1 MNNFDHH
8 VAQLEALG
16 FALERGML
24 VGSGHF
30 EITGQIGTRFIGGN
44 VQVDTYTQASFFD
57 ADKAH
62 PVLGESQE
70 FTGPDGR
77 YTVTAILAG

>member
-16 FALERGML
+16 FTLERGML
-24 VGSGHF
+24 VGDGRF
-30 EITGQIGTRFIGGN
+30 PNANQIGTRFLGQR
-44 VQVDTYTQASFFD
+44 VQIDTYLHSAFFD

-70 FTGPDGR
+70 ITGPDGSYR
-77 YTVTAILAG
+77 VQEILAQ